1 MSGSD
6 IIELKERVA
15 RLETQIDLVLKRL
28 DRIEQ
33 KMDKIMVNRYGNS
46 NLYKWVTLWIGM
58 VLSFVAT
65 LFGLGWV
72 PP

>member
-1 MSGSD
+1 VSGSD